1 MQLPESGRHFPMDGT
16 ARALN
21 DRLGLF
27 LSEGQQR
34 GLAAGLLV
42 GSVLASALLVWGVAD
57 AVRRRA

>member
-1 MQLPESGRHFPMDGT
+1 MQIPENERTLPMDGT

-21 DRLGLF
+21 DRLGLY

-42 GSVLASALLVWGVAD
+42 GTVLASALLAWGIAD